1 MCSATA
7 APDVVQ
13 EEVVDVAA
21 NQAPPKSVEGEDEV
35 VNAVA
40 AELAAFLLRFNQ
52 EEYNTHQPS
61 YFWPLSGPNMSFLSF
76 SVPAEGLPLLNAL
89 LEKHGDFTVGFKLGV
104 GTGDFML
111 HLLCCVLTDMVHSFF
126 ETLTETRI
134 LDWRSVVR
142 ELMSA
147 GFALDFMLDHLRLV
161 AQTLFSRRIKSAVST
176 LDTQIASLRT
186 SLEALESR
194 RGRLLSASVTVDF
207 PVIAPVSEGLLG

>member
-1 MCSATA
+1 M
-7 APDVVQ
+7 VQ

-111 HLLCCVLTDMVHSFF
+111 HLLCCVLIDMVHSFF

-134 LDWRSVVR
+134 LEWRSVVR

-161 AQTLFSRRIKSAVST
+161 ARTLFSRRIKSAVST

-194 RGRLLSASVTVDF
+194 RGQLLSASVTVDF